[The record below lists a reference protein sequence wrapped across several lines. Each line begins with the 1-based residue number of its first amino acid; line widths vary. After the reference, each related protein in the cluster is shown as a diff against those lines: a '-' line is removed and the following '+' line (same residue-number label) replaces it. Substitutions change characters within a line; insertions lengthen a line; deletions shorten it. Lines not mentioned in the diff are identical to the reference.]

1 MTESDSATGATRLRA
16 VARVAGSR
24 MVAHR
29 VLGADRERWLGE
41 AAGSSPDDQSLSRY
55 ELDLE
60 MPFLEG
66 SSGVSL
72 HKAAVVDLGELHQE
86 VVGGPMCVQ
95 ISWRAASLAPLFP
108 VFSGILCWSGGELR
122 LDGFYAPPG
131 GRAGAVADRVLM
143 RLVAERT
150 GRWLLDRIAAA
161 MATEARGEPARRAG
175 QAAP

>member
-16 VARVAGSR
+16 VARAAGSR
-24 MVAHR
+24 MAAQR
-29 VLGADRERWLGE
+29 TLGAGRESWLGE
-41 AAGSSPDDQSLSRY
+41 AVGSSPDDAALSRY

-66 SSGVSL
+66 RGGVSL

-86 VVGGPMCVQ
+86 VVGGPMCVR

-108 VFSGILCWSGGELR
+108 VFSGTLCWSAGELR

-131 GRAGAVADRVLM
+131 GLAGAAADRVLM

-150 GRWLLDRIAAA
+150 GRWLLERIGAA
-161 MATEARGEPARRAG
+161 MAAEARGEPAPRAG